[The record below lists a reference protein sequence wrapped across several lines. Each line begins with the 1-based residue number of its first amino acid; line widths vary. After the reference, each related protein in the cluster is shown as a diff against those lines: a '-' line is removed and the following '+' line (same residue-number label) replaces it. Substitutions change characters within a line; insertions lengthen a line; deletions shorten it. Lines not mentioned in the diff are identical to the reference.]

1 MIPLLPELLDAIQNI
16 VLHQEFNVSDVALI
30 AIVGVPIATI
40 SLIISSVMFKAFDD
54 YVTDDAK
61 DDSESF

>member
-16 VLHQEFNVSDVALI
+16 VLHQEFNASDVALI
-30 AIVGVPIATI
+30 AIAGVPIATM

-54 YVTDDAK
+54 YVTDETK
-61 DDSESF
+61 DESESL